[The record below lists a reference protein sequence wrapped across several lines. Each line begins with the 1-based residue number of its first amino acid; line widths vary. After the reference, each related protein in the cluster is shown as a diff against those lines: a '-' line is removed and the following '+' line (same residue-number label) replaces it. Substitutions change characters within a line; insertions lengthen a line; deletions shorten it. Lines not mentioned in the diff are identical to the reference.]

1 MLMEAENSCLLV
13 VDIQT
18 RLVPVIDQA
27 QQAIEN
33 AFILTQAAIKLDIP
47 MVVSEHYPA
56 KLGATV
62 DPIASLATQEC
73 VMEKTEFSC
82 AHNTKIVERLTAHN
96 RKQVII
102 AGMEAHVCVLQTAL
116 GLVDEGYSVFVV
128 ADACGSRKQASKD
141 IALQR
146 IRDAGCAVVTT
157 EMVIFEWLERRAS
170 TPAFKELT
178 ALIK

>member
-1 MLMEAENSCLLV
+1 MLMEAKNSCLLV
-13 VDIQT
+13 VDIQA

-33 AFILTQAAIKLDIP
+33 AAILIQAANKLDVP
-47 MVVSEHYPA
+47 MLVSEHYPP
-56 KLGATV
+56 KLGPTV
-62 DPIASLATQEC
+62 EPIASLVAQGS

-82 AHNTKIVERLTAHN
+82 AHNTKIVNRLCGLN

-116 GLVDEGYSVFVV
+116 GLAQDGFSVFVV
-128 ADACGSRKQASKD
+128 ADACGSRTAASKD
-141 IALQR
+141 IALKR
-146 IRDAGCAVVTT
+146 IRDADCSVVTT
-157 EMVIFEWLERRAS
+157 EMVVFEWLERRAS
-170 TPAFKELT
+170 TPAFKELR